1 MCRSSRHTCCKK
13 RTWQQIKVRL
23 TDRLFQRTVIMDGR
37 QCTCGYWCRLWCWRS
52 RWTRPQRWLMYRDEK
67 DPTRPHLDWH
77 RSLQNPVGLLS
88 ALSSLERF
96 PEMKQTQILLYFYIN
111 TEAWAEKNPR
121 LFYLLVPFCH
131 VRSHFIGCKVKS
143 HFLELFLFICKSVRS
158 WRRTEL

>member
-52 RWTRPQRWLMYRDEK
+52 RWTRPQRWLTYRDEK

-88 ALSSLERF
+88 ALSSPERF

-111 TEAWAEKNPR
+111 TEAWAEKKSQIILPSGPI
-121 LFYLLVPFCH
+121 LPCEEPFH
-131 VRSHFIGCKVKS
+131 WLQSQKPLSGT
-143 HFLELFLFICKSVRS
+143 LSVH
-158 WRRTEL
+158 L